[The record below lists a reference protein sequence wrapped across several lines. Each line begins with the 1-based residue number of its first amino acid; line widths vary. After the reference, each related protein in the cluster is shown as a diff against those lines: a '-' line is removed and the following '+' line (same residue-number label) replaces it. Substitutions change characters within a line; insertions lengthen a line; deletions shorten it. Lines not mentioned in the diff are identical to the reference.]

1 MVRVLDV
8 NGVVM
13 MRWFA
18 WTILSNHTPSVML
31 SLPLVAVDN
40 VDDEYDED
48 EDPTDATYNANVSD
62 VILGVIDQTRSDRKN
77 HGAACQRPTT

>member
-40 VDDEYDED
+40 VDDDEYDED

-62 VILGVIDQTRSDRKN
+62 VILGVIEKITAPHVNDQRLS
-77 HGAACQRPTT
+77 